1 MSEAPSINNYEAYNQ
16 RMDLSMID
24 KLFFLDKIQPDFV
37 VDFGCAAG
45 TLLKNLHRFCPD
57 LRKIGFDNDPNMV
70 ADHSCKESPITTNWE
85 EIVKMITLGTVTHH
99 DQKMT
104 HYTTVESPALI
115 LSSVIHEVFHYGSK
129 ADIDAFWA
137 RVFQTGFKYIV
148 IRDMVPS
155 RSIDRMSCPNDVKKI
170 YHKFLG
176 TKALTDFERIWG
188 NVENNRN
195 LVHFLLKYRYLEPNW
210 EREVRENY
218 IPIAREDLLAKIPME
233 YDVVFHEHYVLPYIL
248 QTVRDD
254 TGIELKDPTHLKLIL
269 RRNKSI

>member
-1 MSEAPSINNYEAYNQ
+1 MSEAPHIKDYDAYNH

-24 KLFFLDKIQPDFV
+24 KLFFVDKIEPDLI
-37 VDFGCAAG
+37 VDFGCAGG
-45 TLLKNLHRFCPD
+45 TLLKNLKAMCPSLRAIGYDADPEMIKHSSATVNITSNWD
-57 LRKIGFDNDPNMV
+57 L
-70 ADHSCKESPITTNWE
+70 
-85 EIVKMITLGTVTHH
+85 
-99 DQKMT
+99 
-104 HYTTVESPALI
+104 VEGGIEQSQRPAII

-129 ADIDAFWA
+129 HDIDTFWNK
-137 RVFQTGFKYIV
+137 VFNSGFKYII

-155 RSIDRMSCPNDVKKI
+155 RSIDHISCVNDVKKI

-176 TKALTDFERIWG
+176 SKALTDFERIWG
-188 NVENNRN
+188 SIENNRQ

-233 YDVVFHEHYVLPYIL
+233 YDIVFHEHYVLPYIL

-254 TGIELKDPTHLKLIL
+254 MGIELKDPTHLKLIL
-269 RRNKSI
+269 RKNK

>member
-1 MSEAPSINNYEAYNQ
+1 MNEAPAITNYKAYNH

-24 KLFFLDKIQPDFV
+24 KLFFLDKIQPDLV

-45 TLLKNLHRFCPD
+45 TLLKNLRYFSSVMR
-57 LRKIGFDNDPNMV
+57 LIGYDNDPNMV
-70 ADHSCKESPITTNWE
+70 AHSSPTINIISDWDKVLAAI
-85 EIVKMITLGTVTHH
+85 EISEGNSAIV
-99 DQKMT
+99 
-104 HYTTVESPALI
+104 

-129 ADIDAFWA
+129 ADIDAFWE
-137 RVFQTGFKYIV
+137 RVFKTGFKYIV
-148 IRDMVPS
+148 IRDMMPS
-155 RSIDRMSCPNDVKKI
+155 RSIDRVSCPNDVKKI

-188 NVENNRN
+188 SIENNRN

-233 YDVVFHEHYVLPYIL
+233 YDVVFHEHYVLPYVL

-269 RRNKSI
+269 RRNV

>member
-1 MSEAPSINNYEAYNQ
+1 MNSAAPEIKDYNAYNH

-24 KLFFLDKIQPDFV
+24 KLFFVDKIQPDLV
-37 VDFGCAAG
+37 VDFGCASG
-45 TLLKNLHRFCPD
+45 TLLRQLRRFCP
-57 LRKIGFDNDPNMV
+57 NMDV
-70 ADHSCKESPITTNWE
+70 VGYDADTEMAKHSDE
-85 EIVKMITLGTVTHH
+85 EVHIATSWDFIKSEVSMSK
-99 DQKMT
+99 
-104 HYTTVESPALI
+104 SPALI
-115 LSSVIHEVFHYGSK
+115 LSSVIHEVYHYGSK

-137 RVFQTGFKYIV
+137 KVFGSKFKYIV

-155 RSIDRMSCPNDVKKI
+155 RGIDRVSCPNDIKKI

-188 NVENNRN
+188 SIENNRN

-218 IPIAREDLLAKIPME
+218 IPIAREDLLAKVPLE
-233 YDVVFHEHYVLPYIL
+233 YDVVFHEHYVLPYVL

-269 RRNKSI
+269 RRNI

>member
-1 MSEAPSINNYEAYNQ
+1 MSEAPAIKNYEAYNQ

-45 TLLKNLHRFCPD
+45 TLLKNLHHFCPN
-57 LRKIGFDNDPNMV
+57 LRKIGFDNDINMV

-85 EIVKMITLGTVTHH
+85 EIV
-99 DQKMT
+99 QKMKVGT
-104 HYTTVESPALI
+104 KAYGEKSVTYTDVEAPALI

-129 ADIDAFWA
+129 VDIDAFWDK
-137 RVFQTGFKYIV
+137 VFNSGFKYIV

-155 RSIDRMSCPNDVKKI
+155 RGIDRASCPNDVKKI

-188 NVENNRN
+188 SIENNRN

-233 YDVVFHEHYVLPYIL
+233 YDVVFHEHYVLPYLL
-248 QTVRDD
+248 QTVKDD

-269 RRNKSI
+269 RRNK